1 MDNGTWPRMKAENYI
16 VHGLT
21 L

>member
-1 MDNGTWPRMKAENYI
+1 MKAENYI